1 MKTELIE
8 LSPTRRRLQVE
19 VPAADVAATFQDL
32 LREHRKRVLLPGFRP
47 GKAPLEVVR
56 QRLGGELGHEA
67 AERLLEAFAREAV
80 LREGLDPVEGGV
92 TVELAEGH
100 EHIEPAREHEPYAF
114 ALAVD
119 VAPAIDP
126 HDYVGRTIARPAV
139 EVTDEELEAELK
151 AFRERQGKLVPV
163 ADRGSLMGDYL
174 AVDMEGAELG
184 HAPVI
189 ERKPRVVRL
198 GEEGNLPEFD
208 QKLQDLH
215 AGDDF
220 AFSVSYPD
228 DHPSEQLKGKTI
240 YYKGKVN
247 EIRKPEI
254 PPLDDDFARAAGAES
269 VEDLKG
275 KIREAI
281 HRAKSGEADAVA
293 RQRLLED
300 LLSLH
305 PFEAPESLVRQE
317 LKDRLEDLGRGLAM
331 RGIDPDKVQLDWTKV
346 LERERG
352 AAEGSVRA
360 RLLLDAIVKK
370 EGMTIEPGELDRE
383 IELLARETGV
393 PVADARARLAQ
404 AGNLAGLERDLLRRR
419 SLDWLYSQ
427 AKIS

>member
-1 MKTELIE
+1 MKTELTE
-8 LSPTRRRLQVE
+8 LSSTRRRLTVE

-32 LREHRKRVLLPGFRP
+32 LREHRKRVQLPGFRP

-80 LREGLDPVEGGV
+80 RREGLEPVDGGV

-100 EHIEPAREHEPYAF
+100 DHIEPAKENEPYAF

-119 VAPAIDP
+119 VVPAIDP
-126 HDYVGRTIARPAV
+126 HDYVGRAIARPAV

-151 AFRERQGKLVPV
+151 AFRERQGKLIPV
-163 ADRGSLMGDYL
+163 TDRGSLMGDYL

-184 HAPVI
+184 QAPVI
-189 ERKPRVVRL
+189 ARKPRVIRL

-208 QKLQDLH
+208 QKLQDMK

-220 AFSVSYPD
+220 AFSVSYPA
-228 DHPSEQLKGKTI
+228 DHPTEQLKGKTI
-240 YYKGKVN
+240 FYKGKVN

-254 PPLDDDFARAAGAES
+254 PPLDDELAKTAGAES
-269 VEDLKG
+269 VDDLKE

-281 HRAKSGEADAVA
+281 HRVKSGEADAVA

-300 LLSLH
+300 LLALH
-305 PFEAPESLVRQE
+305 PFEAPDSMVRQE

-331 RGIDPDKVQLDWTKV
+331 RGIDPDKVQLDWNKI

-360 RLLLDAIVKK
+360 RLLLDAIAKK
-370 EGMTIEPGELDRE
+370 EGVSLEQGELDRE

-393 PVADARARLAQ
+393 AVADARARLAQ
-404 AGNLAGLERDLLRRR
+404 AGNLAGLERDILRRK

>member
-1 MKTELIE
+1 MKTELTE

-80 LREGLDPVEGGV
+80 RREGLDPVEGGV
-92 TVELAEGH
+92 TVELADGH
-100 EHIEPAREHEPYAF
+100 DHIEPAKEHEPYAF

-119 VAPAIDP
+119 VAPTIEP

-139 EVTDEELEAELK
+139 EVTEEELEAELK

-163 ADRGSLMGDYL
+163 TDRGSLMGDYL

-184 HAPVI
+184 QAPVI

-228 DHPSEQLKGKTI
+228 DHPSDQLKGKTI

-254 PPLDDDFARAAGAES
+254 PPLDDDFAKAAGAES
-269 VEDLKG
+269 VEDLRG

-281 HRAKSGEADAVA
+281 HRVKGGEADAVA

-331 RGIDPDKVQLDWTKV
+331 RGIDPDKVQLDWNKV

-393 PVADARARLAQ
+393 PVADARTRLAK
-404 AGNLAGLERDLLRRR
+404 AGNLEGLERDLLRRR